1 MKQSWKDLADR
12 FANLAKRE
20 RAILFAGG
28 LAAILLLGLS
38 LMDTS
43 LAKQRQLNKQLTQVS
58 TEKTLA
64 QTQVAELKRQLAL
77 NPEVVAR
84 EKIQNLI
91 AEIAQID
98 AQVKDVHKGLVSP
111 ERMAG
116 VLEDML
122 TRNRR
127 VQLIALKTL
136 PIRTLTGGEPAADD
150 RSGVYRHGVELSL
163 EGGYLD
169 LLDYVARLERL
180 PWQMFWASADMD
192 ASRYPKVRFT
202 VVVYTLSLDKKWMV
216 I

>member
-1 MKQSWKDLADR
+1 
-12 FANLAKRE
+12 
-20 RAILFAGG
+20 
-28 LAAILLLGLS
+28 
-38 LMDTS
+38 MDSS
-43 LAKQRQLNKQLTQVS
+43 LAKQRQLKKQLSQVS

-64 QTQVAELKRQLAL
+64 QAQVAELKRQLAQD
-77 NPEVVAR
+77 PDVVAR
-84 EKIQNLI
+84 EKIQSLRS
-91 AEIAQID
+91 EIELID

-111 ERMAG
+111 DRMAG
-116 VLEDML
+116 VLEEML

-150 RSGVYRHGVELSL
+150 RAGIYRHGVEINL
-163 EGGYLD
+163 EGSYLD
-169 LLDYVARLERL
+169 LLDYVERLERL